1 MQNVSSRKLCA
12 FYTVSTFYVV
22 NFLDLFYADGAMR
35 HTAKSNMLNEIEISK
50 YSLPSFMGNPD
61 LGLTVTDFIVI
72 LQSIDYIYRWNFSKT
87 PLKTP
92 LLVAVTD
99 GYDFEFS
106 IEAAERKRWIEDS
119 THMQEIEIIDSQKFP
134 KVISKLPWEFKQ

>member
-1 MQNVSSRKLCA
+1 
-12 FYTVSTFYVV
+12 
-22 NFLDLFYADGAMR
+22 
-35 HTAKSNMLNEIEISK
+35 
-50 YSLPSFMGNPD
+50 MGNPD
-61 LGLTVTDFIVI
+61 LGATVTDFIVI

-106 IEAAERKRWIEDS
+106 IEAAERKRWTEDS
-119 THMQEIEIIDSQKFP
+119 THMPEFEIIGSQKF
-134 KVISKLPWEFKQ
+134 SKSLT

>member
-1 MQNVSSRKLCA
+1 
-12 FYTVSTFYVV
+12 
-22 NFLDLFYADGAMR
+22 
-35 HTAKSNMLNEIEISK
+35 
-50 YSLPSFMGNPD
+50 MGNPD
-61 LGLTVTDFIVI
+61 LGATVTDFIVI

-106 IEAAERKRWIEDS
+106 IEAAERKRRTEDS
-119 THMQEIEIIDSQKFP
+119 THMQEIKIIDSQEFP
-134 KVISKLPWEFKQ
+134 MSIQNDLGYSNNKTNWVKQLF